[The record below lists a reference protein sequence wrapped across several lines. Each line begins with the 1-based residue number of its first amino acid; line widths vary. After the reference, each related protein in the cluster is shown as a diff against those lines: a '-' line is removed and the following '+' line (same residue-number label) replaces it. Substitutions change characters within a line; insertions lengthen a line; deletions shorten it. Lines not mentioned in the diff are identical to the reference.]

1 MTAKLAK
8 EKKKMKTL
16 TLGSWVAFWN
26 SFCQA
31 CFFTSS
37 RKEMASTQMLW
48 LISFNAEQKL
58 KHWCPATSTLSA
70 KTKKQVP
77 RGYIRCVLLTPY
89 NIGKMK
95 KKKKQKNKKIGK
107 KRKKMKKIKK
117 TKKMKKTKK
126 KEEDE
131 EDKKERKEEEA

>member
-1 MTAKLAK
+1 MQKDFTRNADCKTIMTAKLAK

-37 RKEMASTQMLW
+37 RKEMASTQMLL

-58 KHWCPATSTLSA
+58 KHWCPATSTFSA
-70 KTKKQVP
+70 TTKKLEESISSILI
-77 RGYIRCVLLTPY
+77 IRYYRYKLPV
-89 NIGKMK
+89 I
-95 KKKKQKNKKIGK
+95 
-107 KRKKMKKIKK
+107 
-117 TKKMKKTKK
+117 
-126 KEEDE
+126 
-131 EDKKERKEEEA
+131 

>member
-77 RGYIRCVLLTPY
+77 R
-89 NIGKMK
+89 
-95 KKKKQKNKKIGK
+95 
-107 KRKKMKKIKK
+107 
-117 TKKMKKTKK
+117 
-126 KEEDE
+126 
-131 EDKKERKEEEA
+131 EEEENEDAEEEEEKVGSLKNGRNRA